1 MHNIAFEALYLPFIS
16 PNLAALLIGQS
27 LEAGL
32 SNKQDVCFAQEPEKR
47 SFTLGTPSSP
57 YDATRNGPLCPSAG
71 RTAEDA
77 DRIRDTNITEAVA
90 NLAESALV

>member
-1 MHNIAFEALYLPFIS
+1 MM
-16 PNLAALLIGQS
+16 
-27 LEAGL
+27 
-32 SNKQDVCFAQEPEKR
+32 KQDVLLIYHVICFAQEPEKR

-90 NLAESALV
+90 NLAESALVCLGTMYK